1 MAGSVQKFP
10 TKLFKNEVIYTV
22 NEYGVAVIKLNAPQ
36 RMNTMS
42 GDMNAGVMCALELA
56 SDDPNVG
63 VIVFTGEGTR
73 AFCAGGNLQP
83 DESGQSGASAG
94 FRKSVGGI
102 PATITGAIRNL
113 RSGMNSSLLFREVPK
128 PTIAAVNGACAGAGF
143 SWACSCDIRLASDS
157 AVFRSGFLTAGLS
170 GDYGGTWT
178 LPRIV
183 GPAKAR
189 EIYFLNRKI
198 RPDEA
203 QRIGLVSD
211 VYPASSF
218 MDEVMKV
225 ANDLAK
231 APPLALKRIKA
242 NLNDADKVIDFSTAL
257 DGEAERHARSGFH
270 PDAAEAGKAFLEKRE
285 PNFTGIGTSPDW
297 ATSKL

>member
-1 MAGSVQKFP
+1 MSSVKKFP
-10 TKLFKNEVIYTV
+10 TQLFKNEVIYTV
-22 NEYGVAVIKLNAPQ
+22 NEFGVAVIKMNAPQ

-42 GDMNAGVMCALELA
+42 SAMNTGVMCALELA
-56 SDDPNVG
+56 SDDPDVG

-94 FRKSVGGI
+94 FRKSSGGL
-102 PATITGAIRNL
+102 PATVTGAIRNL
-113 RSGMNSSLLFREVPK
+113 RQGMNSSLLFREVPK

-157 AVFRSGFLTAGLS
+157 SIFRSGFLTAGLS

-198 RPDEA
+198 KADEA

-211 VYPASSF
+211 VYPAASF
-218 MDEVMKV
+218 MDHVMEV
-225 ANDLAK
+225 ANGLAQS
-231 APPLALKRIKA
+231 PPLALRRIKA
-242 NLNDADKVIDFSTAL
+242 NLNDADRVINFSAAL

-270 PDAAEAGKAFLEKRE
+270 PDAAEAGKAFLQKRK
-285 PNFTGIGTSPDW
+285 PIFKGIGTSPDW